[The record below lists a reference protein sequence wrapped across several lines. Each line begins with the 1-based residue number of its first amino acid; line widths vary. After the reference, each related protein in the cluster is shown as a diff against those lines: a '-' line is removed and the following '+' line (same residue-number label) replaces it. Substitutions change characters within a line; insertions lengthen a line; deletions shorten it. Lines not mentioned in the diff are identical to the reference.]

1 MQHALIIGA
10 SRGIGREFVRQL
22 LAAGWRVYATAR
34 DEPALADLHA
44 AGAVPLKVDVTRPE
58 SMAALGWQLDGVELD
73 LAVYVAGVAGPLTGA
88 DASPTQA
95 EFDRVMHTNV
105 LGAMQVVPLIA
116 PMVEA
121 ASGKFLFISSE
132 LGSIGEAGSSYA
144 WVYRA
149 SKAALNM
156 AVRAACFDYPKALFA
171 AMSPGWVRTE
181 MGGENAPLTV
191 EESVNSMLAAADRLG
206 HADSGSFFSHTG
218 VRLPW

>member
-22 LAAGWRVYATAR
+22 LASGWRVYATAR
-34 DEPALADLHA
+34 NETALADLRN
-44 AGAVPLKVDVTRPE
+44 AGAIALKVDVTRPE
-58 SMAALGWQLDGVELD
+58 SMASLGWELDGVKLD
-73 LAVYVAGVAGPLTGA
+73 LAIYVAGVAGPLTGA
-88 DASPTQA
+88 DASPTTA
-95 EFDRVMHTNV
+95 DFDRVMHTNV
-105 LGAMQVVPLIA
+105 LGAMQIIPLIA

-121 ASGKFLFISSE
+121 ASGKCLFISSE

-181 MGGENAPLTV
+181 MGGESAPLIV
-191 EESVNSMLAAADRLG
+191 EDSVGSMLAAAGRLQL
-206 HADSGSFFSHTG
+206 ADSGSFFSHAG

>member
-44 AGAVPLKVDVTRPE
+44 AGVVPLKVDVTRPE

-88 DASPTQA
+88 DASPTKA
-95 EFDRVMHTNV
+95 DFDRVMHTNV
-105 LGAMQVVPLIA
+105 LGAMQIIPLIA

-191 EESVNSMLAAADRLG
+191 EESVSSMLAAADRLG
-206 HADSGSFFSHTG
+206 HADSGSFFSHKG

>member
-1 MQHALIIGA
+1 MQCALIIGA

-58 SMAALGWQLDGVELD
+58 SMAALGWQMDGVELD

-88 DASPTQA
+88 DASPTKA

-105 LGAMQVVPLIA
+105 LGAMQIIPLIG

-156 AVRAACFDYPKALFA
+156 AVRAASFDYPKAVFA
-171 AMSPGWVRTE
+171 VFSPGWVRTD
-181 MGGENAPLTV
+181 MGGAHAPLSV
-191 EESVNSMLAAADRLG
+191 EESVRSMLTAIERKQLS
-206 HADSGSFFSHTG
+206 DSGGFFNQCG
-218 VRLPW
+218 DALYW